1 VKKILLISNKVM
13 HYRVSVYNYFYK
25 RFKDYSYE
33 FIVRSNRLHTRNMNS
48 ILFDFKEIE
57 FKIGKYIREI
67 ERIKPNIIILFL
79 HLKEP
84 VYWFLVHWL
93 KYKNIPFVYW
103 NKAINYDD
111 QNNRIKNFLFHYMHN
126 RADAIILYSETE
138 KENIK
143 KKNWKKLFYAN
154 NTVNFED
161 FPTIKETKKEIKN
174 EFKIDFERVVLF
186 TGRMDIGGG
195 RKKID
200 HLIRIFTEL
209 EREDIGLVIVG
220 SGYNEK
226 IDKMIKKKKNIRY
239 LGEIHDPKNIQ
250 ISKIFKMADVFSIPG
265 HIGLGINQ
273 AMFLGLPVVT
283 EEGDQPPEI
292 NYLIDGKTGFIVK
305 NNDVNALKEKILYI
319 IDNKEFREKLSKN
332 ARKHILKVASIENMF
347 NTFKKSCD
355 KVIKD
360 QKK

>member
-1 VKKILLISNKVM
+1 M
-13 HYRVSVYNYFYK
+13 HYRVSVYNYLYK
-25 RFKDYSYE
+25 RFKNYKYE
-33 FIVRSNRLHTRNMNS
+33 FIVRSDKLHTRNMNS

-67 ERIKPNIIILFL
+67 ERIKPNIVILFL

-84 VYWFLVHWL
+84 IYWFLVHWL

-111 QNNRIKNFLFHYMHN
+111 PNNRIKNFLFHYMHS
-126 RADAIILYSETE
+126 RADAIILYSEIE

-154 NTVNFED
+154 NTINFED
-161 FPTIKETKKEIKN
+161 WPTIKETKKEIKN

-200 HLIRIFTEL
+200 HLIKIFNEL
-209 EREDIGLVIVG
+209 EREDVGLVIVG

-226 IDKMIKKKKNIRY
+226 TDKMVKKKKNIRY

-273 AMFLGLPVVT
+273 AMFWGLPVVT

-292 NYLIDGKTGFIVK
+292 NYLLNGKTGFIVR
-305 NNDVNALKEKILYI
+305 NNDVDALKEKILYI
-319 IDNKEFREKLSKN
+319 IDNNEFRQQLSKN
-332 ARKHILKVASIENMF
+332 ARKHIIKVASVENMF
-347 NTFKKSCD
+347 NTFKKCCD
-355 KVIKD
+355 KVIKV
-360 QKK
+360 QNKLQCK